1 MVLNLKLIYKM
12 KKIYSILTTMTLL
25 FLAYSSSF
33 SQAYDV
39 RLAQQCNSVTG
50 GTETLTFPGTLPN
63 ANGAGTLTIVYF
75 NGDLNSSTET
85 ISFNGETG
93 PSLGTSNNIGQCTP
107 VADSLVV
114 SIPLAT
120 INAWASTGGS
130 IDITCVATSAVNNI
144 CSGNSFCVI
153 GHLTYPVATV
163 PNDAGASSITP
174 SIVCPGSDSVKVK
187 INNYGTNQI
196 DSVWVNWRK
205 NGTLQTP
212 IHLKSLLDTTGGTGV
227 SSRIINLGLH
237 TFTAG
242 NTETF
247 EVWTSM
253 PNGVIDT
260 TTVNDTVV
268 ANIKPSLTG
277 TYTIGGASPDY
288 TTFALAIADL
298 NNIGVCGPVT
308 FNVRQGTYNE
318 QVSIGSIAGVSS
330 SNTITFQ
337 SDPANTAMPL
347 VQGSG
352 TTLANNGTWRFET
365 GARYITVD
373 SLNIKTTGTGT
384 YTAVVVIPGASD
396 YLTVKNCKLD
406 GNANA
411 TTNFYSTVF
420 FQNGGL
426 SHNNTIE
433 NNTLN
438 DGSYGMY
445 FRGTSTTSKGTSN
458 IIRNNTS
465 VGAYYYQ
472 CYFYYQDSLLFEGN
486 SFEQDPTSTSFCYG
500 IYTYY
505 LDDSKVTRNKVT
517 LNTTS
522 TNYGMMIGRYNG
534 ASNEVSN
541 NMIVTSA
548 NSTGTVYGIYDNYNR
563 NTNIYHNSVNIRAGN
578 GPSTR
583 ALYSSGSSSTLYGN
597 VNIRN
602 NIFVNSVTGG
612 YASYVLSG
620 ATTGYIANLDNNIYH
635 TSGTT
640 QFYWGTTAHA
650 TFAAYQ
656 TASSM
661 DSNSYFGVPGFLS
674 QTDLHLQGALAADS
688 GANVGVMVDIDG
700 DVRPIA
706 PSTGYD
712 IGADEYIPPTCP
724 MGYNLNAFN
733 LTDSSADVTWITG
746 VNDSMWIFEYGA
758 PGFTPGT
765 GTSIT
770 STNDTL
776 TIPGLMPVT
785 DYCVYVRGICSVGDT
800 SLYFGPV
807 CFKTRC
813 VSAMSG
819 LYTINSALPT
829 AGTNF
834 ASFADAMSS
843 LNNCGVSGP
852 TTIHVKQGTYTEQ
865 VDIKSIVGTSTINT
879 VTFKGDPTNTSPA
892 ILTYGAT
899 TAADNFVVNFDG
911 AEHIIFDDLTIT
923 ATGPTYGYVLH
934 FPTTAKNITVKK
946 CTLNGNTTRTT
957 SSLSSVIYNGFG
969 TTNITEDVTID
980 SNNINNGSYSIYWRG
995 GSTTIGEK
1003 NTTISNNTVRDFSY
1017 YGNYFYYCDS
1027 LQFLNNDMEQW
1038 ANATSFCYGIYTYYL
1053 YDSKVSGNRIVLN
1066 NTTTNYGMMIGRY
1079 GGTDNEVSNNMIIT
1093 SARCLPTNTA
1103 YGMYINYCLNTR
1115 VYHNSVNVRQGSPTF
1130 SRALYVTGSTSTL
1143 YGNVDIRNNIF
1154 ANPAGGY
1161 ASYVLSGAATT
1172 FLSHLDNNIYFSS
1185 GTNVINYSNINYSTL
1200 AAYQTATSR
1209 DSNSYFTTPQYISA
1223 TDLHVAGIVAY
1234 DNGDSTLGVMSD
1246 IDGDMRPLAPST
1258 GYDIGADEYI
1268 PPSCPSPYS
1277 LVADSILT
1285 TSIDFSWTNGPADSI
1300 WEIQYGAPGFTLG
1313 TGTTVNLSS
1322 NPATISGL
1330 THSTCYDVWIRSI
1343 CTVGDTSL
1351 WSGPIKICTKCAPVS
1366 DYCTNFDSDAV
1377 NTTPFCWKTYIN
1389 TTATSAYVQTIGYS
1403 SFSTPN
1409 CVRMYN
1415 QNDAS
1420 GTFMLIAPEVT
1431 TASAGTH
1438 RMNVNVRADTTVIVG
1453 TMSDPTNPGTFVPWD
1468 TLQGLS
1474 NSSYKNYRIPFTV
1487 APAGHTSAHVYPAIL
1502 WSPGATYDNVYIDDY
1517 CWEMIPSCEKA
1528 PAVTILNAGVDS
1540 TSLNVGW
1547 NYDTTTGASA
1557 QVSYIVAYGD
1567 SNFDPITSPATGD
1580 TVYSTTN
1587 FKQITGLRPLTKYC
1601 VWVKAVCANGDTS
1614 AWSGPHCGSTG
1625 CPSGVALPYM
1635 EDFTTYRSV
1644 WPMDETP
1651 QCWEEA
1657 TGGLSTSGSVSPMT
1671 ESFWEPDGF
1680 GNVGFQGAARFHM
1693 PTFGTREGWLLTPTF
1708 NFGPDPNVARIIE
1721 FDVALTQQ
1729 YNTSVA
1735 PNGFGDD
1742 DTVALVVSYDRGV
1755 TWKTA
1760 DIIMQWDTSNEPSNT
1775 GTHVVYIMRN
1785 TTGYV
1790 KFGFFGASSVANEGV
1805 EFHLDNFSIRD
1816 TTWVGI
1822 DEPLSS
1828 LEEFQVY
1835 PNPNTGI
1842 FTVLNTGKAKT
1853 SSIKMMDIQGR
1864 KVYDSQLSFSQN
1876 GTKEIQVENLK
1887 SGVYILLI
1895 QSEGKLEQ
1903 HRVVIQ

>member
-1 MVLNLKLIYKM
+1 M
-12 KKIYSILTTMTLL
+12 KKFYSIFTGLSVAIAICLASIGYSQGYNVTLTP
-25 FLAYSSSF
+25 
-33 SQAYDV
+33 
-39 RLAQQCNSVTG
+39 QCNTVTA
-50 GTETLTFPGTLPN
+50 GTETLSFTGTFPN
-63 ANGAGTLTIVYF
+63 ANGNGTLTVYYGY
-75 NGDLNSSTET
+75 GDLGSNT
-85 ISFNGETG
+85 IEYLNVSGETG
-93 PSLGTSNNIGQCTP
+93 PAWPNATHSGGDCAQYYDSVTYTIP
-107 VADSLVV
+107 MAD
-114 SIPLAT
+114 
-120 INAWASTGGS
+120 INAWASTGS
-130 IDITCVATSAVNNI
+130 QIDFTVVASSAVNNF
-144 CSGNSFCVI
+144 CTNGTLSGLSFCTY
-153 GHLTYPVATV
+153 GKLTYPFATV
-163 PNDAGASSITP
+163 PNDAGASAITP
-174 SIVCPGSDSVKVK
+174 TLVCPGSDSVKVK

-212 IHLKSLLDTTGGTGV
+212 IHLKTLLDTATGTSPSFAIV
-227 SSRIINLGLH
+227 NLGLH

-247 EVWTSM
+247 EVWTTL
-253 PNGVIDT
+253 PNGVADT
-260 TTVNDTVV
+260 TTANDTTV

-277 TYTIGGASPDY
+277 TYTIGGTSPDY
-288 TTFALAIADL
+288 TTWNLAVADL
-298 NNIGVCGPVT
+298 VANGICGPVT

-318 QVSIGSIAGVSS
+318 QIDLPSINGSS
-330 SNTITFQ
+330 STNTITFQ
-337 SDPANTAMPL
+337 NDPANTAQAQL
-347 VQGSG
+347 SFAGTNSTNNYVVKLSG
-352 TTLANNGTWRFET
+352 VEHVTFDSLIFNATSSSIYGYIFHFNTASN
-365 GARYITVD
+365 YIT
-373 SLNIKTTGTGT
+373 IK
-384 YTAVVVIPGASD
+384 
-396 YLTVKNCKLD
+396 
-406 GNANA
+406 
-411 TTNFYSTVF
+411 
-420 FQNGGL
+420 
-426 SHNNTIE
+426 

-438 DGSYGMY
+438 GITNQTTSLASIVYLNGNTSSNVTIDNNTMNNGSYVMY
-445 FRGTSTTSKGTSN
+445 YRGPSTTSKGDSLQFT
-458 IIRNNTS
+458 NNT
-465 VGAYYYQ
+465 ANDYRYYGVYL
-472 CYFYYQDSLLFEGN
+472 YYQDDVKFENNTLHQITTATSLG
-486 SFEQDPTSTSFCYG
+486 YG
-500 IYTYY
+500 VFAGYCERLKFKANDIELYG
-505 LDDSKVTRNKVT
+505 
-517 LNTTS
+517 TS
-522 TNYGMMIGRYNG
+522 TNYGLYLNRCYGTV
-534 ASNEVSN
+534 ADKVEVIN
-541 NMIVTSA
+541 NMIKTSPNA
-548 NSTGTVYGIYDNYNR
+548 GGTAYGIYDNYNLHA
-563 NTNIYHNSVNIRAGN
+563 NIYHNSVNVRGGNPTSARAFMGN
-578 GPSTR
+578 GSNSTI
-583 ALYSSGSSSTLYGN
+583 YGN
-597 VNIRN
+597 INVRN
-602 NIFVNSVTGG
+602 NVFVNDGG
-612 YASYVLSG
+612 YALYTFSG
-620 ATTGYIANLDNNIYH
+620 ATTGYYTNLDNNIYF
-635 TSGTT
+635 SNAANK
-640 QFYWGTTAHA
+640 FYWGTTAHA

-656 TASSM
+656 TASSV

-733 LTDSSADVTWITG
+733 LSATTADVTWIPG

-765 GTSIT
+765 GTSLP
-770 STNDTL
+770 STNDTATITGL
-776 TIPGLMPVT
+776 TPVT
-785 DYCVYVRGICSVGDT
+785 FYDVYVRGICGAGDT
-800 SLYFGPV
+800 SLYFGP
-807 CFKTRC
+807 FNFRTRC
-813 VSAMSG
+813 VSTLSG
-819 LYTINSALPT
+819 NYTIDNSSPT
-829 AGTNF
+829 AGTNYN
-834 ASFADAMSS
+834 SFADAVAA

-852 TTIHVKQGTYTEQ
+852 TVFHVDEGTYTEQ
-865 VDIKSIVGTSTINT
+865 VTLISIVGASATNTI
-879 VTFKGDPTNTSPA
+879 TFKADSSNTNAA
-892 ILTYGAT
+892 IVTYGASSSL
-899 TAADNFVVNFDG
+899 DNFVFRFDG
-911 AEHIIFDDLTIT
+911 AEHIIIDSLTINP
-923 ATGPTYGYVLH
+923 TGTTFAYAIY
-934 FPTTAKNITVKK
+934 FPTTAKNIVIKDNVM
-946 CTLNGNTTRTT
+946 NGNSTST
-957 SSLSSVIYNGFG
+957 SSLASVIYNQSGAS
-969 TTNITEDVTID
+969 NMVEDIEID
-980 SNNINNGSYSIYWRG
+980 NNTINNGSYGVYWWG
-995 GSTTIGEK
+995 GSTAQKEK
-1003 NTTISNNTVRDFSY
+1003 HLKFTNNKVEGFRSY
-1017 YGNYFYYCDS
+1017 GSYFYYQDS
-1027 LQFLNNDMEQW
+1027 ALIEGNEFKQDITS
-1038 ANATSFCYGIYTYYL
+1038 TSFGYGVLSYYL
-1053 YDSKVSGNRIVLN
+1053 DDSKVSKNKIEM
-1066 NTTTNYGMMIGRY
+1066 NTTSTNYGIMVGRY
-1079 GGTDNEVSNNMIIT
+1079 AGASNEVSNNFIVT
-1093 SARCLPTNTA
+1093 SARATGTA
-1103 YGMYINYCLNTR
+1103 YGIYVNYCLNTN
-1115 VYHNSVNVRQGSPTF
+1115 VYHNSTNIRAGLTTST
-1130 SRALYVTGSTSTL
+1130 RALYVTGSTSTL

-1154 ANPAGGY
+1154 TNQAGGY
-1161 ASYVLSGAATT
+1161 ASYVQSGAASTY
-1172 FLSHLDNNIYFSS
+1172 LSHLDHNIYNSPGANPFYY
-1185 GTNVINYSNINYSTL
+1185 GTTTYATFAL
-1200 AAYQTATSR
+1200 YQAGSMR
-1209 DSNSYFTTPQYISA
+1209 DSNSFFSSPGYFSQS
-1223 TDLHVAGIVAY
+1223 DLHLQGIVAH
-1234 DNGDSTLGVMSD
+1234 DAGDSTLGVMSD
-1246 IDGDMRPLAPST
+1246 IDDDMRPLSPTT

-1268 PPSCPSPYS
+1268 PPTCPSPYS
-1277 LVADSILT
+1277 IVLDSVGTTFADI
-1285 TSIDFSWTNGPADSI
+1285 SWTNGPADSI

-1330 THSTCYDVWIRSI
+1330 THSTCYDVWLRSI
-1343 CTVGDTSL
+1343 CTVGDTSI
-1351 WSGPIKICTKCAPVS
+1351 WTGPFNFCTNCAAVS
-1366 DYCTNFDSDAV
+1366 DYCTNFDSDAI
-1377 NTTPFCWKTYIN
+1377 NSTPFCWKTYIN
-1389 TTATSAYVQTIGYS
+1389 TTASFAYVQTIGYS